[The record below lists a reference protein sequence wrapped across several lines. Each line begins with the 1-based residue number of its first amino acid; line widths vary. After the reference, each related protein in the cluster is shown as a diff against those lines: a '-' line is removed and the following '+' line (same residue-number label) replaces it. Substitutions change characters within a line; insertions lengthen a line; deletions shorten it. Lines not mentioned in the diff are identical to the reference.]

1 MKNTDWCLL
10 IGNKKISNI
19 RQLRENFDTAVLVGY
34 YLGGSLKKWLDEA
47 GEASISRRIDEINPN
62 YDISEQLEYAFGVRP
77 DKRTPEALIR
87 LRPEPVTER
96 KEPPKKPV
104 VYSFMNNNS
113 SFNSSFP
120 LSSFMGSSFNASS
133 FLSSS
138 FYASSFLASSFM
150 NNFYKGSFSVY
161 SSFLSFSLT
170 GSFTSSFTSSFLNLL
185 SSSFASSYNM
195 FAASSGSFYG
205 GSFTGGMTENGS
217 FVFKIGEALV
227 TETEYKKTMINLSSC
242 PLNSYGYGI
251 NLI

>member
-10 IGNKKISNI
+10 IGSKKISNI
-19 RQLRENFDTAVLVGY
+19 RQLRESFDTAVLVGY
-34 YLGGSLKKWLDEA
+34 YLGGNLKKWLDEA
-47 GEASISRRIDEINPN
+47 GEASISKRIDEINPN
-62 YDISEQLEYAFGVRP
+62 YDLSEQLEYAFGVRP
-77 DKRTPEALIR
+77 DKKAPEALTR

-104 VYSFMNNNS
+104 VYSFRGSNG
-113 SFNSSFP
+113 SFNSSSP
-120 LSSFMGSSFNASS
+120 LSSFMGSSFNTSS

-138 FYASSFLASSFM
+138 FYASSFSTSSFM
-150 NNFYKGSFSVY
+150 NSFYKGSFSVY

-170 GSFTSSFTSSFLNLL
+170 GSFTGSFINLLNSSFTSS
-185 SSSFASSYNM
+185 YNI
-195 FAASSGSFYG
+195 FAASSGSFFG
-205 GSFTGGMTENGS
+205 SSFTGDITENGS

>member
-62 YDISEQLEYAFGVRP
+62 YDISEQLEFAFGVRP
-77 DKRTPEALIR
+77 EKKVSEALTI

-104 VYSFMNNNS
+104 VFNFRSSNS

-120 LSSFMGSSFNASS
+120 LSSFMGSPFNASS
-133 FLSSS
+133 FIGSS
-138 FYASSFLASSFM
+138 FPISSFT
-150 NNFYKGSFSVY
+150 NEFYKGSFSVY

-170 GSFTSSFTSSFLNLL
+170 GSFTSSFTSSFINIL
-185 SSSFASSYNM
+185 SSSFTSSYNM
-195 FAASSGSFYG
+195 FAASSGGFFG
-205 GSFTGGMTENGS
+205 GGFTGSMTENGG

-227 TETEYKKTMINLSSC
+227 TEIEYKKTMINLSSC
-242 PLNSYGYGI
+242 PLNSFGYGI

>member
-1 MKNTDWCLL
+1 MKNIDWYLL

-47 GEASISRRIDEINPN
+47 GEASISKRIDEINPN

-77 DKRTPEALIR
+77 DKRAPEALIR

-104 VYSFMNNNS
+104 IFNFRSSNGSFS
-113 SFNSSFP
+113 SSFP
-120 LSSFMGSSFNASS
+120 LSSFMSSSFNASS
-133 FLSSS
+133 FLNSS
-138 FYASSFLASSFM
+138 FYDTSFLTTSFM

-170 GSFTSSFTSSFLNLL
+170 GSFSTSFINLL
-185 SSSFASSYNM
+185 SSSFTSSYNV
-195 FAASSGSFYG
+195 FAASSGSFT
-205 GSFTGGMTENGS
+205 GSMNENGS
-217 FVFKIGEALV
+217 FIFMIGEALV